1 MDNKQNLH
9 VHSTYCD
16 GKDTPEAII
25 LEAID
30 KGFDSLG
37 FSIHSY
43 HSSSNSQI
51 VTMEK
56 IEAYKKEILRLKQEY
71 AGKFDVFLG
80 IEYEI
85 VSEHS
90 YQEYEYVIASVHYLE
105 TEYGIKGF
113 DVGLQATLDYIQ
125 KYFGGN
131 GMRFARKY
139 YETVASIPERGDFD
153 VIGHFDLLTKNN
165 EKGRFLDESSKQY
178 LDLAFGAIDALKG
191 KIDIFE
197 VNTGA
202 IARGYRTT
210 PYPNMEILREFRR
223 QGFGAIITSDCHNKL
238 DLDCYYEEAEEML
251 REAGFRSKLI
261 FTKEGFRE
269 VGI

>member
-56 IEAYKKEILRLKQEY
+56 IEAYKKEISRLKQEY

-125 KYFGGN
+125 KYC
-131 GMRFARKY
+131 AY
-139 YETVASIPERGDFD
+139 Q
-153 VIGHFDLLTKNN
+153 
-165 EKGRFLDESSKQY
+165 SSKRC
-178 LDLAFGAIDALKG
+178 INKSSS
-191 KIDIFE
+191 
-197 VNTGA
+197 
-202 IARGYRTT
+202 
-210 PYPNMEILREFRR
+210 PW
-223 QGFGAIITSDCHNKL
+223 TS
-238 DLDCYYEEAEEML
+238 
-251 REAGFRSKLI
+251 
-261 FTKEGFRE
+261 
-269 VGI
+269 